1 MGKHFLIAAFV
12 FGAAQLFAE
21 IQLPRIFSDNMLLQR
36 EKPVKIWGTADAN
49 AKIDV
54 EFAGSKKSA
63 TADARGGWSLKLS
76 PLEASATPREMK
88 FYENGKLSKTVANV
102 LVGEVWVLG
111 GQSNMEMTYSW
122 RKINPAPN
130 PKIRYFKNPIALAEK
145 PASDTLP
152 TARWVAADKDNL
164 HAFSMV
170 GYGFAQ
176 YLAEKLDIPVGL
188 IYTARGGAKME
199 TYIPFAA
206 MDSSQYLKARRENY
220 AKSLDAW
227 RNGGYQKAKKKY
239 DDLMA
244 AIAKAK
250 AENKTPPK
258 YFSYQKVKPDPV
270 APNFPL
276 TTPAVHFNGMV
287 APVAGYAARGVLWYQ
302 GESNSRDEN
311 FAEQFAVLVD
321 AWRNAWR
328 DESLVWIATEI
339 ASFDA
344 KDADWAKTRQ
354 RQRQAS
360 HALPNSHIVAAIDT
374 GEKRDIHPADKA
386 AISERMALAALGA
399 VYGDKTVAYKS
410 PEFKSAKY
418 SAGTAEVLFETFG
431 GKLAGRGDSR
441 GFELKIGGKWI
452 PAKAAVSGDNAVRVS
467 VESAEIPQGVRYAF
481 KSWIKPDVWLYNQS
495 GLPAFGFSDEK

>member
-1 MGKHFLIAAFV
+1 MKKHFAIAALIL
-12 FGAAQLFAE
+12 GATQLFAE
-21 IQLPRIFSDNMLLQR
+21 IQLPRIFSDNILLQR

-54 EFAGSKKSA
+54 EFAGTKKSA
-63 TADARGGWSLKLS
+63 TADARGKWSLALS
-76 PLEASATPREMK
+76 PLEASTTPREMK

-102 LVGEVWVLG
+102 LVGEVWILG

-122 RKINPAPN
+122 RKINPRPN
-130 PKIRYFKNPIALAEK
+130 GKIRYFKNPIALAEK
-145 PASDTLP
+145 PADDTSP
-152 TARWVAADKDNL
+152 NSRWVAADKNNT
-164 HAFSMV
+164 HAFSMI

-176 YLAEKLDIPVGL
+176 YIAEKLDIPVGL
-188 IYTARGGAKME
+188 VYTARGGAKME
-199 TYIPFAA
+199 TYIPFEA
-206 MDSSQYLKARRENY
+206 MDASQYLKSRRENY

-258 YFSYQKVKPDPV
+258 HFSYQKVKPDPV
-270 APNFPL
+270 APDFPL
-276 TTPAVHFNGMV
+276 STPAVHFNGMV

-311 FAEQFAVLVD
+311 FAEQFAVLVNS
-321 AWRNAWR
+321 WRNAWS
-328 DESLVWIATEI
+328 DKSLVWIATEI

-344 KDADWAKTRQ
+344 KDADWGKTRQ
-354 RQRQAS
+354 RQRAAS
-360 HALPNSHIVAAIDT
+360 HALPDSYIVSAIDT
-374 GEKRDIHPADKA
+374 GEQKDIHPADKA
-386 AISERMALAALGA
+386 AISERMALTALGA
-399 VYGDKTVAYKS
+399 VYGDKSAVYKS

-418 SAGTAEVLFETFG
+418 SAGSAEVLFETFG
-431 GKLAGRGDSR
+431 GKLAGKGQPR
-441 GFELKIGGKWI
+441 GFELKIDGKWV
-452 PAKAAVSGDNAVRVS
+452 PAKAVLSGADRVK
-467 VESAEIPQGVRYAF
+467 VSAESTAVPQGVRYAF
-481 KSWIKPDVWLYNQS
+481 KSWVKPEVWLYNQS

>member
-1 MGKHFLIAAFV
+1 MKKHFAIAALIL
-12 FGAAQLFAE
+12 GATQLFAE
-21 IQLPRIFSDNMLLQR
+21 IQLPRIFSDNILLQR

-54 EFAGSKKSA
+54 EFAGTKKSA
-63 TADARGGWSLKLS
+63 TADARGKWSLALS
-76 PLEASATPREMK
+76 PLEASTTPREMK

-102 LVGEVWVLG
+102 LVGEVWILG

-122 RKINPAPN
+122 RKINPKPN
-130 PKIRYFKNPIALAEK
+130 GKIRYFKNPIALAEK
-145 PASDTLP
+145 PADDTSP
-152 TARWVAADKDNL
+152 NSRWVAADKNNL
-164 HAFSMV
+164 HAFSMI

-176 YLAEKLDIPVGL
+176 YIAEKLDIPVGL
-188 IYTARGGAKME
+188 VYTARGGAKME
-199 TYIPFAA
+199 TYIPFEA
-206 MDSSQYLKARRENY
+206 MDASQYLKSRRENY

-258 YFSYQKVKPDPV
+258 HFSYQKVKPDPV
-270 APNFPL
+270 APDFPL
-276 TTPAVHFNGMV
+276 STPAVHFNGMV

-311 FAEQFAVLVD
+311 FAEQFAVLVNS
-321 AWRNAWR
+321 WRNAWS
-328 DESLVWIATEI
+328 DKSLVWIATEI

-344 KDADWAKTRQ
+344 KDADWGKTRQ
-354 RQRQAS
+354 RQRAAS
-360 HALPNSHIVAAIDT
+360 HALPDSYIVSAIDT
-374 GEKRDIHPADKA
+374 GEQKDIHPADKA
-386 AISERMALAALGA
+386 AISERMALTALGA
-399 VYGDKTVAYKS
+399 VYGDKSAVYKS

-418 SAGTAEVLFETFG
+418 SAGSAEVLFETFG
-431 GKLAGRGDSR
+431 GKLAGKGQPR
-441 GFELKIGGKWI
+441 GFELKIDGKWV
-452 PAKAAVSGDNAVRVS
+452 PAKAVLSGADRVK
-467 VESAEIPQGVRYAF
+467 VSAESTTVPQGVRYAF
-481 KSWIKPDVWLYNQS
+481 KSWVKPEVWLYNQS